1 MKKILLIAA
10 LILATFQTQAAD
22 ISSITN
28 AFKAG
33 NADMLKDMIA
43 TEVDI
48 VTPGVSKKGSADDA
62 ITVLKSFFD
71 SNKPTGFTVSHHAD
85 KNDSGFV
92 VGKLTTEDKEFRVN
106 ITYTV
111 KDGKILISIIRI
123 E

>member
-1 MKKILLIAA
+1 MKKILFTAA
-10 LILATFQTQAAD
+10 LIFAILQTQAAD
-22 ISSITN
+22 ITPVTN

-33 NADMLKDMIA
+33 NADLFKDMLA

-48 VTPGVSKKGSADDA
+48 VTPGVSKKGSAEEA
-62 ITVLKSFFD
+62 ITTLKSFFQA
-71 SNKPTGFTVSHHAD
+71 NKPTGFTVSHHAD
-85 KNDSGFV
+85 KNDSGFI
-92 VGKLTTEDKEFRVN
+92 VGKLTTDEKEFRVN